1 MKIEYVKGN
10 LFEGSES
17 VVVHGCN
24 AQGKF
29 ASGFAGVVRERHPFA
44 YDAYMTTAK
53 NSKLIL
59 GSIIWASEGNLSI
72 ANAITQE
79 HYGRDGKQYVSYDAI
94 RLVMETINLTAQDG
108 IPFSANRNGFDRI
121 AMPLIGASL
130 GGGDWNVISEIIEKA
145 CTHVQPVV
153 YYLETLPI
161 RN

>member
-1 MKIEYVKGN
+1 MKIEYRKGN
-10 LFEGSES
+10 LFEGTET
-17 VVVHGCN
+17 VIIHGCN

-29 ASGFAGVVRERHPFA
+29 ASGFAGAVRERHPFA
-44 YDAYMTTAK
+44 YEAYMETART
-53 NSKLIL
+53 SKLIL

-72 ANAITQE
+72 ANAITQQ

-94 RLVMETINLTAQDG
+94 RLAMETINLAAQDG
-108 IPFSANRNGFDRI
+108 IPFSVNRNGFDRI

-145 CTHVQPVV
+145 CTHVKPIV
-153 YYLETLPI
+153 YHIEPLPT